1 MNENRW
7 FWFWIEFLITCL
19 PLYSI
24 EFCFYSFNL
33 NLLLKVQPWFL
44 LLKVKGELSDLGVV
58 RILDSK
64 LKSWESKSP
73 LKTQTHPINI
83 YPKWSSNVNFQ
94 DRKHSSLVWESSKCA
109 ISRYS
114 LLTLSFTL
122 YLGLVFIRLDFSF
135 FFGVIIWGLLV
146 VLWPCRAKGHVE
158 PDHPFSM
165 CFCVF
170 LNVFVV
176 NWNN

>member
-1 MNENRW
+1 MRIDD
-7 FWFWIEFLITCL
+7 FDFWIEFLITCL

-33 NLLLKVQPWFL
+33 NLLLQVQPWFL

-94 DRKHSSLVWESSKCA
+94 DRKHSSLVRESSKCA

-135 FFGVIIWGLLV
+135 FRGDHLRIVGCV
-146 VLWPCRAKGHVE
+146 VARSCQGPCRARSPLFYVLLCVFE
-158 PDHPFSM
+158 
-165 CFCVF
+165 CFCC
-170 LNVFVV
+170 
-176 NWNN
+176 